1 MGNEKK
7 EMPDQIPETPG
18 IADKLIDAMIEVY
31 SPLQADG
38 VLELKSTQDIVEE
51 MESVA
56 EVDCWKIQTAMLS
69 LGFSVQHTGTGFFWK
84 MFRRF

>member
-1 MGNEKK
+1 MGKEKK
-7 EMPDQIPETPG
+7 EVPDQIPETPG

-31 SPLQADG
+31 SPLEVDG

-51 MESVA
+51 MQSVA
-56 EVDCWKIQTAMLS
+56 EVDRWKIQTTLLS
-69 LGFSVQHTGTGFFWK
+69 MGFAVKYTGSGFFWK

>member
-1 MGNEKK
+1 MGKEKK
-7 EMPDQIPETPG
+7 EVPDQIPEAQW
-18 IADKLIDAMIEVY
+18 ISDKLIDAMIEVY

-51 MESVA
+51 MQSVA

-69 LGFSVQHTGTGFFWK
+69 LGFSVKHTGSGFFWK